1 MLTPYTPKL
10 STADALHV
18 MRRLTMSVNQDIL
31 QKIQGKTAA
40 EAYDFFVGNA
50 EKNPQPTA
58 PAWLSSN
65 HINPFKV
72 PADQRQVVEKAF
84 YDKLY
89 KQYYDLKYWWAAQMK
104 ADTDSLREKMTLFW
118 HGHFTTRFDT
128 DHPMTSQL
136 VYAQQDMLR
145 KNAFGNFRTLLEKIC
160 MDGAMLIFLNGRE
173 SKKDSPNEN
182 FSRELLELYSMG
194 IGNYTETDVKE
205 GARVFTGFNVNVY
218 SDDTA
223 PAALYETYLNTYE
236 HDYSPKTYFGKVI
249 NNDSKGNVFN
259 NEIKKVVDIILS
271 QKAEAVSKFISEKV
285 YKFFVFANPADVN
298 KTVVADMAKIMIDS
312 NWEIKPVLKALFTS
326 TYFYSDTIRASQ
338 PKNPAENIVGITRH
352 FDVKDDWKDWVMTSM
367 GMELMNPPNV
377 AGWPGYRKWMDSRT
391 LPFAVQQ
398 MGYFMWN
405 QTNEHMLSW
414 IKQFKTPDDSKI
426 LIEQILTLFF
436 AKLPS
441 EATVGKYQ
449 KIVLAG
455 SPDYEW
461 PAILKNTETA
471 GVRLKMMFIEMIKSP
486 YFHLN

>member
-1 MLTPYTPKL
+1 MLTPYKNKL
-10 STADALHV
+10 NTADAAHI
-18 MRRLTMSVNQDIL
+18 MRRLTMSANQDVL
-31 QKIQGKTAA
+31 LKVKGKTAD
-40 EAYDFFVGNA
+40 EAFDFFLNNA
-50 EKNPQPTA
+50 LSKPLPTG

-72 PADQRQVVEKAF
+72 SADQRQAVEKAF

-89 KQYYDLKYWWAAQMK
+89 KQYYDLKYWWSDQMK
-104 ADTDSLREKMTLFW
+104 ADTDSLCEKMTLFW

-128 DHPMTSQL
+128 DHPMTAQML
-136 VYAQQDMLR
+136 FAQQNIFR

-160 MDGAMLIFLNGRE
+160 MDGAMIIFLNGRD

-218 SDDTA
+218 SDDFA

-236 HDYSPKTYFGKVI
+236 HDYAPKNYFGKTI
-249 NNDSKGNVFN
+249 SNDSKGNVFD
-259 NEIKKVVDIILS
+259 NEVKKVVDIILT
-271 QKAEAVSKFISEKV
+271 QKADAVSKFISEKL
-285 YKFFVFANPADVN
+285 YRFFVFANPLDVN
-298 KTVVADMAKIMIDS
+298 KTVVADMAKIMVDN

-326 TYFYSDTIRASQ
+326 DYFYSDLIRGSQ
-338 PKNPAENIVGITRH
+338 LKNPAENIVGITRH
-352 FDVKDDWKDWVMTSM
+352 FDVKDDWKDWVMKSM
-367 GMELMNPPNV
+367 GMELLNPPNV

-405 QTNEHMLSW
+405 QTNEHMQNW
-414 IKQFKTPDDSKI
+414 IKQFDKYDDSK
-426 LIEQILTLFF
+426 LLVEQILTLFF
-436 AKLPS
+436 VKTPT
-441 EATVGKYQ
+441 EASILKYQ
-449 KIVLAG
+449 KILLSN

-461 PAILKNTETA
+461 PAILKNTETT
-471 GVRLKMMFIEMIKSP
+471 GLRLKVMFIEMIKSP
-486 YFHLN
+486 NFHLN